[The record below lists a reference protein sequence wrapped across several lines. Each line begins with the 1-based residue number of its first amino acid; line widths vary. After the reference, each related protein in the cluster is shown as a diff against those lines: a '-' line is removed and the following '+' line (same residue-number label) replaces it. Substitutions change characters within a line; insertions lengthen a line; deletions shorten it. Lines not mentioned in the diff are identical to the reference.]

1 MSQPIP
7 ISSLRN
13 IGLIAHIDA
22 GKTTVTERI
31 LYYTGRT
38 RQIGSVDHGTTITD
52 WMDQERERGIT
63 IVDAAVTT
71 HWREHQ
77 INLIDTPGH
86 IDFTAE
92 VQRALRVL
100 DGAVVIFDASQ
111 GVEPQSETVW
121 RQADR
126 YRVPRLCFI
135 NKMDRLGADFDHAVE
150 TLVERLD
157 ARPVVIQIPM
167 GSESDFTGVIDLLG
181 MQAITWSDAMGAEPG
196 YGEIPPQYL
205 DAARIARSAMIETI
219 ASEDDQLLSLW
230 LDNSDAEPTQ
240 IREALRRVV
249 VGKGITPV
257 LCGSALKNKGIQPLM
272 DAVVDYLPSP
282 ADIAAV
288 EARHPDRETPISC
301 PPDPQAPLCALVFKT
316 VTDPYAGR
324 LCYVRVY
331 SGELKAGAP
340 LLNPRFGRPQKV
352 GRLERMYAEHREDI
366 DHIPCGD
373 IAAVL
378 GLKEAVTGDTLC
390 APDHPMLLESIV
402 FPDPV
407 IKITV
412 TPVTAQ
418 DNDRLADAL
427 QHLADDDPT
436 FRTEM
441 ESETGQ
447 MLLAGMGELH
457 LEVLLERLKREQGVN
472 VRTGKPRVAYKET
485 ISREV
490 SSAEGKFIRQTG
502 GQGQYGH
509 VVISVSPAPEVDGI
523 EFSNGLV
530 SDAIPKQYLPAIETG
545 LQEASRS
552 GVIGGYPVTGL
563 RITLLDG
570 SAHSKD
576 SNPLAFKIAAGMA
589 LRDALEAGKPILLE
603 PVVACEVTIPEEHLG
618 DVMGQLASRNAEILG
633 MTDRPGGRKAIRNH
647 VALSGMFGYATDL
660 RSATHGLGTFTMQLD
675 HYAPVSPQVMKSFG
689 R

>member
-1 MSQPIP
+1 MSQTT
-7 ISSLRN
+7 STASLRN

-71 HWREHQ
+71 HWRDHQ

-100 DGAVVIFDASQ
+100 DGAVVIIDASQ

-135 NKMDRLGADFDHAVE
+135 NKMDRLGADFDHAVT
-150 TLVERLD
+150 TLVERLG
-157 ARPVVIQIPM
+157 ARPVVIQMPL
-167 GSESDFTGVIDLLG
+167 GSESGYLGIIDLIA
-181 MQAITWSDAMGAEPG
+181 MRTITWNDTQGMEPVT
-196 YGEIPPQYL
+196 GEIQTEQL
-205 DAARIARSAMIETI
+205 EAARAARNTLIETI
-219 ASEDDQLLSLW
+219 AGEDDRLLSLW
-230 LDNSDAEPTQ
+230 LDNSDIDPVQ
-240 IREALRRVV
+240 IHEALRRVV
-249 VGKGITPV
+249 IEKGMTPV

-272 DAVVDYLPSP
+272 DAIVDYLPSP
-282 ADIAAV
+282 ADVAAV
-288 EARHPDRETPISC
+288 EARHPDRDISVSC
-301 PPDPQAPLCALVFKT
+301 TPDPQAPLCALIFKT

-331 SGELKAGAP
+331 SGELKSGAT

-366 DHIPCGD
+366 DSIPSGD
-373 IAAVL
+373 IAAIL

-390 APDHPMLLESIV
+390 SPNQPVLLESIV

-418 DNDRLADAL
+418 DNERLAEAL

-447 MLLAGMGELH
+447 ILLAGMGELH
-457 LEVLLERLKREQGVN
+457 LEVLLERLKREQGVS
-472 VRTGKPRVAYKET
+472 VRTGKPKVAYKET
-485 ISREV
+485 IKRNV
-490 SSAEGKFIRQTG
+490 ASAQGRFIHQTG

-509 VVISVSPAPEVDGI
+509 VVISVSPAPQVDGI
-523 EFSNGLV
+523 QFSNGLA

-589 LRDALEAGKPILLE
+589 LREALEAGQPILLE
-603 PVVACEVTIPEEHLG
+603 PVVICEVITPEEHLG

-633 MTDRPGGRKAIRNH
+633 IKDRPGGRKAIRNH

-660 RSATHGLGTFTMQLD
+660 RSATHGLGSFSMELD
-675 HYAPVSPQVMKSFG
+675 HYAPAPPQVMKGFG

>member
-1 MSQPIP
+1 MSQATPLESI
-7 ISSLRN
+7 RN

-22 GKTTVTERI
+22 GKTTVTERF
-31 LYYTGRT
+31 LFYTGRT

-71 HWREHQ
+71 QWRDHQ
-77 INLIDTPGH
+77 INMIDTPGH

-126 YRVPRLCFI
+126 YRVPRICFI
-135 NKMDRLGADFDHAVE
+135 NKMDRLGADFEHAVD
-150 TLVERLD
+150 TLVNRLG
-157 ARPVVIQIPM
+157 AQPVVIQLPM
-167 GSESDFTGVIDLLG
+167 GAESDFNGVIDLIEMRAIHWDDTLG
-181 MQAITWSDAMGAEPG
+181 SETTVT
-196 YGEIPPQYL
+196 EIPPHLLEQ
-205 DAARIARSAMIETI
+205 ARTARNAMIETI
-219 ASEDDQLLSLW
+219 AGEDDTLLGLW
-230 LDNSDAEPTQ
+230 LENNDAPPAQ
-240 IREALRRVV
+240 IHAALRRVV
-249 VGKGITPV
+249 IHRGLTPV
-257 LCGSALKNKGIQPLM
+257 LCGSALKNRGMQPLM

-282 ADIAAV
+282 GDVEAV
-288 EARHPDRETPISC
+288 QARHPERDTPVIC
-301 PPDPQAPLCALVFKT
+301 PPSPEAPLCALVFKT
-316 VTDPYAGR
+316 VTDAYAGR

-331 SGELKAGAP
+331 SGTLQSGSA

-366 DHIPCGD
+366 DHIPTGD
-373 IAAVL
+373 IAAIL
-378 GLKEAVTGDTLC
+378 GLKQAVTGDTLC
-390 APDHPMLLESIV
+390 SPDQPVLLESIS

-418 DNDRLADAL
+418 DNDHLAGAL
-427 QHLADDDPT
+427 QQLADDDPT
-436 FRTEM
+436 FRTET

-447 MLLAGMGELH
+447 ILLAGMGELH

-472 VRTGKPRVAYKET
+472 VRTGKPKVAYKET
-485 ISREV
+485 IGRDVSR
-490 SSAEGKFIRQTG
+490 AEGRFIRQTG

-509 VVISVSPAPEVDGI
+509 VVIAVSPAPGTEGI
-523 EFSNGLV
+523 RFSNGLA
-530 SDAIPKQYLPAIETG
+530 SDAIPKQFLPAIETG
-545 LQEASRS
+545 LLDASRS
-552 GVIGGYPVTGL
+552 GVIGGYPLTGL
-563 RITLLDG
+563 AITLLDG

-589 LRDALEAGKPILLE
+589 LREALEAGDPILLE
-603 PVVACEVTIPEEHLG
+603 PIVACEVVTPEEHLG

-633 MTDRPGGRKAIRNH
+633 ISDRPGGRKAIRCH

-660 RSATHGLGTFTMQLD
+660 RSATHGLGSFTMQPD
-675 HYAPVSPQVMKSFG
+675 HFAPAPARVLKSFG